1 MKSVLIVFETAF
13 RYSWQ
18 GSTSRILDVS
28 RALSGRGWNCTLL
41 AGAADRITPGV
52 SPEHEFAG
60 SVVRTPFS
68 GIYPQHLR
76 DRLPRWMYREYLTV
90 TGRGRRVRDPERGWP
105 ARASDWYNANRPDR
119 PDVVIGM
126 TTGHVGSLVAARR
139 IADHFASPLVLEFQD
154 PCPSLEM
161 KTHAAE
167 LAALEQTIQASVL
180 ILTTTRSMA
189 EDIAVRHSVSRDRIV
204 PVFMSYDEAN
214 PPARL
219 DHGGR
224 STVILH
230 AGALAGGQGRNVRIV
245 VEALAKAIARHP
257 EYEERRGLDL
267 LGAGVGGAEAI
278 RLAGELGISRRVR
291 LLPEEPRDEALA
303 RMSRSGILLLVK
315 YADPKH
321 SSQIPGKLFQYLGR
335 GLPILGV
342 MPVKCE
348 AADILQQSGLGAVF
362 DNQDLDGITDFISEF
377 AMDAE
382 RLSARY
388 TPNWDYIQQFSLASL
403 GRQLDV
409 LLSDVCRDFMDRR
422 TT

>member
-1 MKSVLIVFETAF
+1 
-13 RYSWQ
+13 
-18 GSTSRILDVS
+18 
-28 RALSGRGWNCTLL
+28 
-41 AGAADRITPGV
+41 V
-52 SPEHEFAG
+52 SPESEFVG
-60 SVVRTPFS
+60 SVVRTPFF
-68 GIYPQHLR
+68 GIYPQYLR
-76 DRLPRWMYREYLTV
+76 GRLPRGMYREYLSL
-90 TGRGRRVRDPERGWP
+90 TGRGHRVLDPERGWP
-105 ARASDWYNANRPDR
+105 ARASDWFTANLPDR

-161 KTHAAE
+161 KIHAAE
-167 LAALEQTIQASVL
+167 IAALEQAIQASAL

-204 PVFMSYDEAN
+204 PVFMSYDEAQ
-214 PPARL
+214 PPARS
-219 DHGGR
+219 DDRGR

-245 VEALAKAIARHP
+245 VRALAKAIARHP
-257 EYEERRGLDL
+257 EYGEQLRLDL

-278 RLAGELGISRRVR
+278 RLARDLGIGRIVR

-315 YADPKH
+315 YADPKY

-342 MPVKCE
+342 MPVKSE
-348 AADILQQSGLGAVF
+348 AADILQLSGLGAVF
-362 DNQDLDGITDFISEF
+362 DNQDLDGITDFISEL
-377 AMDAE
+377 AVDAE

-388 TPNWDYIQQFSLASL
+388 APNWDFIQQFSIASL
-403 GRQLDV
+403 GRQLDD
-409 LLSDVCRDFMDRR
+409 LLSDVCRSFTDRS
-422 TT
+422 TG